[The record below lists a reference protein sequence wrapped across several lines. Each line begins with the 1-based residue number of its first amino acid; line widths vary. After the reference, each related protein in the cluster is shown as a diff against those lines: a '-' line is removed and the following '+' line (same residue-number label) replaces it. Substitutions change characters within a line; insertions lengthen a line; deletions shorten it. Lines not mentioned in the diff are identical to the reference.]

1 VNVSKEEDVEEI
13 VTERIVAV
21 DVDIVSKEED
31 KEKNIVMEAEGDTET
46 KLEED
51 TEDTETKLEGD
62 AEDTETKLNT
72 EDIVDIVWI
81 SVNNANEE
89 IVKMMMSK

>member
-1 VNVSKEEDVEEI
+1 MNVSKEEDVEEI

-46 KLEED
+46 KLE
-51 TEDTETKLEGD
+51 
-62 AEDTETKLNT
+62 
-72 EDIVDIVWI
+72 
-81 SVNNANEE
+81 
-89 IVKMMMSK
+89 